1 MPKRAGEGIE
11 KQGDKD
17 KDKDIQHYG
26 KVRASVC
33 EKENRSKS
41 KKRTQVLSD
50 ILTAGQRGLEEEK

>member
-33 EKENRSKS
+33 EKENRGKMA
-41 KKRTQVLSD
+41 KRE
-50 ILTAGQRGLEEEK
+50 RNC